1 MERPV
6 QFIIRGT
13 FNDKY
18 NRMSSEKQKESIESE
33 WAKSREYYA
42 KGLLR
47 FIWLFDDQ
55 PVIMS
60 IFEAD
65 SREHMDALL
74 ADYPGVKQGFV
85 TAEIHKVGPYG
96 GFMPEFAQQ

>member
-1 MERPV
+1 M
-6 QFIIRGT
+6 QFMIRGL
-13 FNDKY
+13 FNDNY
-18 NRMSSEKQKESIESE
+18 TNMSPEEQKTGIESE

-47 FIWLFDDQ
+47 FIWLFEDQ

-60 IFEAD
+60 LFEVD
-65 SREHMDALL
+65 SREQMDALL

-96 GFMPEFAQQ
+96 GFAPEFQKQPA

>member
-1 MERPV
+1 M
-6 QFIIRGT
+6 QFMIRGI
-13 FNDKY
+13 FNDNY
-18 NRMSSEKQKESIESE
+18 TNMSSDDKQKGIESE

-47 FIWLFDDQ
+47 FIWLFEDQ

-60 IFEAD
+60 IFETE
-65 SREHMDALL
+65 SREQMDALL
-74 ADYPGVKQGFV
+74 ADYPGVQQGFV

-96 GFMPEFAQQ
+96 GFMPEFAQP

>member
-1 MERPV
+1 MIHGR
-6 QFIIRGT
+6 
-13 FNDKY
+13 FNEKY
-18 NRMSSEKQKESIESE
+18 TGMAPDKQKESIESE

-47 FIWLFDDQ
+47 FIWLFEDQ

-60 IFEAD
+60 VFEAE
-65 SREHMDALL
+65 SPEHMDALL

-85 TAEIHKVGPYG
+85 TSEIHKVGPYG
-96 GFMPEFAQQ
+96 GFFPELAK